1 MELLYN
7 QILPFSDSG
16 PGIYLFGE
24 TPLSLVEDL
33 VENLSFKKPQKD
45 VLASLM
51 DFMERVK
58 RKRGGMGWE
67 AGGCKE
73 KLRIGKE
80 RI

>member
-7 QILPFSDSG
+7 QILPFSDSE

-51 DFMERVK
+51 DFMERQK
-58 RKRGGMGWE
+58 
-67 AGGCKE
+67 
-73 KLRIGKE
+73 KE
-80 RI
+80 REVEWDGKQGDAKRN

>member
-24 TPLSLVEDL
+24 THLVEDL

-51 DFMERVK
+51 DFMERQ
-58 RKRGGMGWE
+58 
-67 AGGCKE
+67 
-73 KLRIGKE
+73 
-80 RI
+80 